1 LNEDLVAGTD
11 VMAIESSA
19 TVRRKIF
26 ISYCHVEP
34 DQTVA
39 WAAAERLA
47 LHHDVFIDRLI
58 PPGSEWGEVIDT
70 SMNEADFVIAFVSE
84 KSVRSEMVTEEIRLA
99 HQLRKT
105 NGYPTL
111 VPVRLAFTGALTYP
125 LGAYLNPVQHLSWT
139 SPNDTEVLLDVIERT
154 LSGERP
160 KPVVS
165 VAKPTGTFGRLLTVW
180 KPGAE
185 TLSTQERRN
194 RRAMIERVRHDW
206 IEGLNKQLL
215 GGPSRLEIGLAGQR
229 GTAETGIALQ
239 HPDEVPQPLPAGTRI
254 SDVFDD
260 HLGQLLI
267 LGTPGSGKST
277 LLLELASELL
287 ELAERNEALP
297 VPVVF
302 QLSSWKPQPGGF
314 GGWLSRE
321 LNRRYEVPQ
330 AIAVRWVE
338 DERILPLLDG
348 LDEVVKSE
356 RESCLVAINDYRG
369 RSHGFAPI
377 AVTSRIAEYE
387 ALTQRLR
394 LPGAVIL
401 QPLTPDEIRRA
412 FKAQGIPLEQP
423 PEDSSFWELLNTPL
437 MLSLA
442 TLSGTGSQIA
452 KVDLETGRQT
462 LLERYI
468 DIVLRRRRSP
478 VPREVLL
485 RHLGWLASQMRSR
498 NMTLFQLEDLDFD
511 WLGSVWQRRLATILV
526 LAAGSALA
534 IGFGLP
540 ILLIFPSGLTR
551 FGMTNWISSLVILG
565 ISEFFVD
572 LQNTRPVDGV
582 HFPFFLWCKTVLW
595 HNCKIGFSL
604 GVAVVLLATI
614 LLLIIGLVTEPSWRV
629 AFDATINHIQTQ
641 TWYSPLIKGFG
652 YGMFFSFFLA
662 VREAPHMLVG
672 KVITTRGRP
681 MEGVWHSFHSAL
693 LSVSLMAI
701 LSASM
706 LVIALLTGIIDFIF
720 LAGGCSMLVSTFS
733 IGGGKFMFRH
743 WAIRAVL
750 WLQRLPFRMVQFLDG
765 ASELALLRRIGGGYA
780 FFHRYLLEHLDERYG
795 PRSTDLGNN

>member
-1 LNEDLVAGTD
+1 
-11 VMAIESSA
+11 MAIESSA

-139 SPNDTEVLLDVIERT
+139 SADDTETLLDVIEST

-185 TLSTQERRN
+185 ALSAQERRN

-206 IEGLNKQLL
+206 IEGLNKQIL
-215 GGPSRLEIGLAGQR
+215 GGPGRLEIGLAGQR

-287 ELAERNEALP
+287 DLAEGNEALP

-330 AIAVRWVE
+330 AVAVRWVE

-348 LDEVVKSE
+348 LDEVVESE
-356 RESCLVAINDYRG
+356 RESCLAAINDYRG

-401 QPLTPDEIRRA
+401 QPLTPVEIRRA

-442 TLSGTGSQIA
+442 MLSGTGSQVA
-452 KVDLETGRQT
+452 KVDLETGRQA

-468 DIVLRRRRSP
+468 DIMLRRRRSP
-478 VPREVLL
+478 FPREVLL
-485 RHLGWLASQMRSR
+485 RRLGWLASQMRSH
-498 NMTLFQLEDLDFD
+498 NMTLFQLKDLDFD

-540 ILLIFPSGLTR
+540 TFLIFDSGFSGFNITEWTGL
-551 FGMTNWISSLVILG
+551 LVFWG
-565 ISEFFVD
+565 SFEFFID
-572 LQNTRPVDGV
+572 LQSARPVDGV
-582 HFPFFLWCKTVLW
+582 HFPFFLWCKTMLW
-595 HNCKIGFSL
+595 RNCKTAFWL
-604 GVAVVLLATI
+604 GVAVVLLATTV
-614 LLLIIGLVTEPSWRV
+614 LLIIDLFREPSWRV
-629 AFDATINHIQTQ
+629 AFDATINHIQT
-641 TWYSPLIKGFG
+641 WYSPLIKGFS
-652 YGMFFSFFLA
+652 YGMFFSFFVA
-662 VREAPHMLVG
+662 VRDAPRMLVG
-672 KVITTRGRP
+672 EVIATRGRP
-681 MEGVWHSFHSAL
+681 MEGVWRSFHSAL
-693 LSVSLMAI
+693 LSVSSMAI

-706 LVIALLTGIIDFIF
+706 LVIALLTGMINY
-720 LAGGCSMLVSTFS
+720 LYLVGGCLMLVSAFS